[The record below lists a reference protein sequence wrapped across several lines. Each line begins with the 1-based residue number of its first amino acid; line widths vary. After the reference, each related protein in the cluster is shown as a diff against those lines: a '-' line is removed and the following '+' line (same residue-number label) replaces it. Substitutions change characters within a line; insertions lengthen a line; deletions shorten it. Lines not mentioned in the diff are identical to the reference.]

1 MGAKKLTVHRW
12 IARDGQSAVSRSLGL
27 STSQVHRY
35 YHGLHPLDE
44 GLVQRAGEV
53 LGTRHDLAG
62 TLLEWWRVRRER
74 DVVALADDGGSQ

>member
-1 MGAKKLTVHRW
+1 M
-12 IARDGQSAVSRSLGL
+12 
-27 STSQVHRY
+27 HRY

-74 DVVALADDGGSQ
+74 DVVALADDDGGER